1 MITFGIT
8 LYNIDETN
16 KQKVVDFLNNNK
28 YVFEDYDETIQIMSS
43 LEEYQIKE
51 IIDKFGI
58 HSLSK
63 TEETKFF
70 MFMTLKHEQTYII
83 KLFFDYKYDTTN
95 YNLFYFDE
103 SNILRR
109 KKCSLIIGT
118 DLFED
123 NIESFIDEI
132 LNLGTTTFIHEI
144 SEKAFNNLW

>member
-8 LYNIDETN
+8 LYNLDETN

-28 YVFEDYDETIQIMSS
+28 YVFEDYDEAIQIMSS

-63 TEETKFF
+63 TEETKFL
-70 MFMTLKHEQTYII
+70 MFMTLKHEQTYIL
-83 KLFFDYKYDTTN
+83 KMFFDYKYDTTN

-109 KKCSLIIGT
+109 KMW
-118 DLFED
+118 
-123 NIESFIDEI
+123 FIYWYR
-132 LNLGTTTFIHEI
+132 FI
-144 SEKAFNNLW
+144 

>member
-8 LYNIDETN
+8 LYNLDETN

-28 YVFEDYDETIQIMSS
+28 YVFEDYDEAIQIMSS

-70 MFMTLKHEQTYII
+70 MFMTLKHEQTYIL

-109 KKCSLIIGT
+109 KKCGLIIGT
-118 DLFED
+118 DSFEN

-132 LNLGTTTFIHEI
+132 LNLGTTAFIHEI